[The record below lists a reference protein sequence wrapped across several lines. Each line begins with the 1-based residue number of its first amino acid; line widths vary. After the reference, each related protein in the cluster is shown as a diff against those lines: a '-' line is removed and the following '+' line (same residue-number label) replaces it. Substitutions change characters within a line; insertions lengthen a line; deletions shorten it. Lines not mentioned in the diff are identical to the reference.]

1 MLVID
6 CTFTVNEPKKSGAFR
21 IYSFWVKSF
30 GQSLDMSLVKELISR
45 LLFEFVF
52 PPLGNKILSK
62 PTLVT
67 SCLRLRP
74 TNYILILLYNY
85 VLWNKWL
92 SISSTDAFFFLKF
105 LVKIY
110 NHFIWLQLVGII
122 FLSRDLVGTS
132 NIIKRIEIM

>member
-6 CTFTVNEPKKSGAFR
+6 CAFTVNEQKKSGAFR
-21 IYSFWVKSF
+21 IWSFWVKSF
-30 GQSLDMSLVKELISR
+30 GQSLDMSLVKELISK

-74 TNYILILLYNY
+74 TNYIWILLYNY

-92 SISSTDAFFFLKF
+92 SISSTDACFFFFFLKF
-105 LVKIY
+105 LLKIY

-122 FLSRDLVGTS
+122 FLFRDFVGTS
-132 NIIKRIEIM
+132 NTLSKG